1 MFDVALYYSMSELL
15 EVVYSSIEDHNMT
28 DLLSHIRTNRFL
40 FDKCM

>member
-15 EVVYSSIEDHNMT
+15 EVVYSSIEDHMT
-28 DLLSHIRTNRFL
+28 DLLSDIQANRFL